1 MILGSTNLNPKGIG
15 FWALVREDMR
25 TQDLGFWSS
34 GFAALFAHR
43 FGNWRMN
50 VPRLIR
56 RPMTWLYML
65 LYRHARL
72 THGIDLPYTVE
83 VGRRVKIDHSGGM
96 VLVARSIGDDC
107 TIRQNTTFGIRT
119 VADLHGRP
127 SIGCS
132 VDIGC
137 GAAILGPI
145 TIGDGAVIG
154 ANSVVTK
161 DIPPGAV
168 AGGVP
173 AKIIRVLETANT

>member
-1 MILGSTNLNPKGIG
+1 MILGSTNRNPKDIG

-43 FGNWRMN
+43 FGNWRMS
-50 VPRLIR
+50 VPRLAR

-96 VLVARSIGDDC
+96 VLVAHSIGDGC

-119 VADLHGRP
+119 VSDLQGRP
-127 SIGCS
+127 AIGS
-132 VDIGC
+132 GVDIGC

-145 TIGDGAVIG
+145 TIGDGAIIG

-173 AKIIRVLETANT
+173 AKVIRVVENVNT